1 MTNLIFGLFALAFGM
16 LTLLLRFIAPNSPLF
31 SKLGP
36 MKERFGDTAGTVI
49 HVLGYTVMPLAVGT
63 ILVMSALLVA

>member
-1 MTNLIFGLFALAFGM
+1 
-16 LTLLLRFIAPNSPLF
+16 LLRFIAPNSPLF

-49 HVLGYTVMPLAVGT
+49 HVLGYTVMPQAVGT